1 MQQIDQTTTK
11 NNVPVQIW
19 ESITLDWTPVLSMVL
34 RTYAEIVDNKF
45 ATPSVDPLSFGKK
58 RHKLT
63 KVIWAQLEDGT
74 PLGGIYYHLPKN
86 VNQPA
91 FILLSFTSPD
101 HRGQGINSLC
111 HNYLEQDCIKSG
123 YKRLAS
129 NVHLNN
135 ESRLKSTVKVG
146 MKPIFYTMYK
156 KIAD

>member
-19 ESITLDWTPVLSMVL
+19 QSTTLDWTPVLGLVL
-34 RTYAEIVDNKF
+34 RTYAEIVENKF
-45 ATPSVDPLSFGKK
+45 ATPTVQPLDFGKK
-58 RHKLT
+58 RHKQT

-74 PLGGIYYHLPKN
+74 PIGGIYYRLDKDLST
-86 VNQPA
+86 PA
-91 FILLSFTSPD
+91 FILLSFTAPE
-101 HRGQGINSLC
+101 HRGQGVNSLC
-111 HNYLEQDCIKSG
+111 HTYVEKDCIKLG
-123 YKRLAS
+123 YTRIAS
-129 NVHLNN
+129 VVHLNN